1 MTWFV
6 FAYRV
11 DDRPDE
17 HELEEFA
24 SADEAQVYAVQN
36 LALML
41 RCSDSRSATV
51 DVGAASGARIRWL
64 GGYEVEPESC
74 PRWRSGWVA

>member
-1 MTWFV
+1 MAWFV

-11 DDRPDE
+11 GDQPDE

-24 SADEAQVYAVQN
+24 SADEAQVYAVEN

-41 RCSDSRSATV
+41 RCSRDRTAAV
-51 DVGAASGARIRWL
+51 DVGAAAGARIRWL
-64 GGYEVEPESC
+64 GGYEVEPESR
-74 PRWRSGWVA
+74 PRWRAGGIA